1 MPIYLLLIPFCPL
14 LAFVLTLT
22 CGRYWGERAH
32 WLPIAGIA
40 TSLVCALL
48 ALRDVLGGP
57 VVNADIHTWIA
68 SGNLR
73 VTFGFLVD
81 QLTAV
86 MLVVV
91 TSVSTLVHIYSVG
104 YMRGEKGY

>member
-32 WLPIAGIA
+32 WLPIAGIV

-48 ALRDVLGGP
+48 ALRDVLG
-57 VVNADIHTWIA
+57 AD
-68 SGNLR
+68 SR
-73 VTFGFLVD
+73 
-81 QLTAV
+81 
-86 MLVVV
+86 
-91 TSVSTLVHIYSVG
+91 
-104 YMRGEKGY
+104 RGCLHQR